1 MIVNPTNPKNSKY
14 IISNIAVSIISTT
27 SVLTE
32 KSVYYVGGNTFCLTQ
47 FPMTNI
53 YTNFVKKQANKQKFL
68 KIKKNHL
75 KNFKTFDNL
84 YLINREILV

>member
-27 SVLTE
+27 SVPTE
-32 KSVYYVGGNTFCLTQ
+32 KSVYYVGGNTLCLTQ

-53 YTNFVKKQANKQKFL
+53 YNTFVKKTSEHT
-68 KIKKNHL
+68 KKCS
-75 KNFKTFDNL
+75 F
-84 YLINREILV
+84 LINTLLSIYINSNILQ